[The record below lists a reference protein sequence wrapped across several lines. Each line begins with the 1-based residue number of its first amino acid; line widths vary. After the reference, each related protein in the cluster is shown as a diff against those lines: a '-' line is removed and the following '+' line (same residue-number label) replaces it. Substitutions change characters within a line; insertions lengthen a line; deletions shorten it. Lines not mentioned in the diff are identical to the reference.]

1 MRDQGDWVRGLRSK
15 KMTLRLWRR
24 VRVAPGRGVN
34 ASRGDLSLSIGRR
47 GAWGMSRCL
56 LKLSK
61 RSLRIEIY
69 AASAI

>member
-1 MRDQGDWVRGLRSK
+1 MYALRRQEV
-15 KMTLRLWRR
+15 RLWSFT
-24 VRVAPGRGVN
+24 VPPVL
-34 ASRGDLSLSIGRR
+34 LSP
-47 GAWGMSRCL
+47 GMSRCL